1 MTKPN
6 QHRHGVILMLI
17 LALCFTANALFIRAL
32 GTAQDVDVWLLSC
45 VRFVVGLGLIWIVYP
60 IGASG
65 FQPKHLF
72 QKRRLITRGILGG
85 LSIYGFYYTIVHLG
99 AGRATLINNT
109 YVIMGGLLAVVLLG
123 ERFRAALLGGSL
135 LALTG
140 LALIT
145 NAFGTGAGISIN

>member
-85 LSIYGFYYTIVHLG
+85 FSIYGFYYTIVNKPIPIFEKP
-99 AGRATLINNT
+99 TL
-109 YVIMGGLLAVVLLG
+109 VAS
-123 ERFRAALLGGSL
+123 RSARSPKR
-135 LALTG
+135 
-140 LALIT
+140 
-145 NAFGTGAGISIN
+145 